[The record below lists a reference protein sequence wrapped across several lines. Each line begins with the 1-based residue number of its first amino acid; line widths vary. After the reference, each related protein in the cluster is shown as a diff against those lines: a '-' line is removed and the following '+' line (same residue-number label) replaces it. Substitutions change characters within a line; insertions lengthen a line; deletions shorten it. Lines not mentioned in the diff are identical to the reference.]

1 MDNYN
6 YPCGADD
13 RHAPWNQ
20 KDVTEC
26 DECCNQAEDELIQE
40 VHGELWLCEACA
52 DLVKCHACKQ
62 WYDNEDVT
70 HGVCCDCAEPE
81 LLEVKE

>member
-26 DECCNQAEDELIQE
+26 DECGNNAEDELIQE
-40 VHGELWLCEACA
+40 VHGELWLCESCA
-52 DLVKCHACKQ
+52 GLVICSKCCHFYYAA
-62 WYDNEDVT
+62 DVND
-70 HGVCCDCAEPE
+70 GYCVDCG
-81 LLEVKE
+81 EVV